1 MGIGYVGKGAG
12 TLAAITACIVWYLAF
27 NGNYNPILA
36 VVITIAITVLGIWS
50 SDKVTGIWGKDPS
63 RVVIDEWAGMFITL
77 LFLPSSLAY
86 IIAGLVLFR
95 FFDIAKP
102 LFIRKAEKL
111 PGGWGIMLDDV
122 VAGIYSN
129 IILQLIFWFKLL

>member
-1 MGIGYVGKGAG
+1 MGIGYVRKGAG
-12 TLAAITACIVWYLAF
+12 TLAAIAACIVWYLAF

-50 SDKVTGIWGKDPS
+50 SDQVTGIWGKDPS
-63 RVVIDEWAGMFITL
+63 RVVIDEWAGMFIPL